1 MATPET
7 RGRTQVH
14 IPPPSRPRYSVPRRC
29 ILCASLLWLE
39 TGPAPTLPPGN
50 RPWGQANRLLSGG
63 FGRRAGWAVG
73 WPPTMSPEA
82 AERFVAGRWTLQ
94 TALRRG
100 PSGVIW
106 RATEVAG
113 GHRLAVEQ
121 LRLPAPP
128 DPADP
133 GQAAPG

>member
-1 MATPET
+1 M
-7 RGRTQVH
+7 
-14 IPPPSRPRYSVPRRC
+14 S
-29 ILCASLLWLE
+29 
-39 TGPAPTLPPGN
+39 
-50 RPWGQANRLLSGG
+50 
-63 FGRRAGWAVG
+63 AG
-73 WPPTMSPEA
+73 A

-106 RATEVAG
+106 RATEGAG

-133 GQAAPG
+133 GQSALWDRVASETRTAASLAHPGLVALDDVVVEDAVVSVASELVDAALALDERREEDQAH